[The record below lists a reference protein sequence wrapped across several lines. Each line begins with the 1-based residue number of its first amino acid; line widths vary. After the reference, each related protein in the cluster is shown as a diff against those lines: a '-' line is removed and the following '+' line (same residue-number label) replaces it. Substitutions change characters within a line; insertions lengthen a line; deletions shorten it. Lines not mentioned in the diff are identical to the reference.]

1 MTTQVMDITV
11 LWPSLPRPFQKGRI
25 IAKTKAKKSQ
35 AGFPGQAKKGICQN
49 ARSGLQKWPTM
60 QGQDYK
66 NGLLLAST
74 REAESDPWGIL
85 VSQFRQLVSPSSE
98 RDAVLKK

>member
-1 MTTQVMDITV
+1 
-11 LWPSLPRPFQKGRI
+11 
-25 IAKTKAKKSQ
+25 
-35 AGFPGQAKKGICQN
+35 
-49 ARSGLQKWPTM
+49 M

-74 REAESDPWGIL
+74 REAESDRWGML

-98 RDAVLKK
+98 RDAVLKKNKEESNRERYSDMM